1 MGAIRICS
9 KGRQTSPAFACRVG
23 HRRRDLVWT
32 DLAGE
37 QGEVFAERAFYC
49 WPGRELG
56 HRFARFWPKIRTYG
70 HATGRRTAIAA
81 SRNRKRRC
89 DAASLPITF
98 RFSPG

>member
-23 HRRRDLVWT
+23 HRRRVLVST

-70 HATGRRTAIAA
+70 HATGRRTTTPRRETA
-81 SRNRKRRC
+81 SGGATPRHVR
-89 DAASLPITF
+89 SLFVSAP
-98 RFSPG
+98 